1 LVRAA
6 LRAQSEGD
14 ARPLNG
20 PKMEGD
26 VGHASQ
32 DDIDAMFN

>member
-14 ARPLNG
+14 ARPLNC

-26 VGHASQ
+26 VGPASQ